1 MFSQGQ
7 IIFGVLFFIA
17 FVIVTIF
24 MYRKDIAT
32 HKTYYK
38 GSYKVLIGFLLF
50 VAFLFVIKFYGK
62 GYFNF

>member
-7 IIFGVLFFIA
+7 IIFGVIFFIA

-24 MYRKDIAT
+24 MYRKDINI
-32 HKTYYK
+32 HKQYYK

-50 VAFLFVIKFYGK
+50 VAFLFAIKFYGK
-62 GYFNF
+62 G

>member
-24 MYRKDIAT
+24 MYRKDVVT
-32 HKTYYK
+32 HQQYYK

-50 VAFLFVIKFYGK
+50 VAALFAIKFYGK
-62 GYFNF
+62 G

>member
-17 FVIVTIF
+17 FVIAIIF
-24 MYRKDIAT
+24 MYRKDIGI
-32 HKTYYK
+32 HNVYYK

-50 VAFLFVIKFYGK
+50 VAFLFAIKFYGK
-62 GYFNF
+62 G

>member
-7 IIFGVLFFIA
+7 IIFGVIFFIA

-24 MYRKDIAT
+24 MYRKDINI
-32 HKTYYK
+32 HKQYYK

-50 VAFLFVIKFYGK
+50 VAFLFAIKFYGK
-62 GYFNF
+62 S

>member
-17 FVIVTIF
+17 FVIITIF

-32 HKTYYK
+32 HQVYYK
-38 GSYKVLIGFLLF
+38 GSYKVLVGFLLF
-50 VAFLFVIKFYGK
+50 VAFLFAIKFYGK
-62 GYFNF
+62 S

>member
-17 FVIVTIF
+17 FVIVTVF
-24 MYRKDIAT
+24 MYRKDVVT
-32 HKTYYK
+32 HKQYYK